1 LDRLAR
7 STHDLFGITKKVE
20 IAEATFRSIRE
31 PWADRRHR
39 KVCSLSSAK
48 EEHFANLVG
57 FSSSTPFFRVAEVQ
71 WALV

>member
-1 LDRLAR
+1 MCEARL
-7 STHDLFGITKKVE
+7 SGH
-20 IAEATFRSIRE
+20 IAAA
-31 PWADRRHR
+31 WRHR

-71 WALV
+71 WPLI